1 MWRDPGRTFCSVLP
15 RARLDRCGQHVY
27 GLSNAQFRSPRD
39 KGHAMKI
46 ECVCG
51 EWHDLSPTA
60 MVVALRAYM
69 EGEMQTVKRTVN
81 PVCILQAFT
90 KDRVSDVASKYKGN
104 AITFRTVGIR
114 EAA

>member
-1 MWRDPGRTFCSVLP
+1 
-15 RARLDRCGQHVY
+15 
-27 GLSNAQFRSPRD
+27 
-39 KGHAMKI
+39 MKI

-69 EGEMQTVKRTVN
+69 EGDMQTVKRTVN

-90 KDRVSDVASKYKGN
+90 KDRVADVATKYKGN